1 MKEILLSDGTKV
13 RVVKRNGILEG
24 IFGTKRVE
32 IQFLDKCGEVE
43 KTLLLYSRD
52 IKKLFDSVEGM

>member
-32 IQFLDKCGEVE
+32 IQFLDKCGKVE

>member
-32 IQFLDKCGEVE
+32 LQFLNKCGGVE
-43 KTLLLYSRD
+43 KTLFLYSRD
-52 IKKLFDSVEGM
+52 IKKLFDSVEG

>member
-32 IQFLDKCGEVE
+32 IQFLDKCGKVE

-52 IKKLFDSVEGM
+52 IKKLFDSVEEM